1 MLDGVRNNLL
11 RGWPLIIIISVCAL
25 PFVFLGTGSLG
36 TVFGSNYG
44 SVNGEQVD
52 EIDIQ
57 VAQNRV
63 IQNYKDI
70 FGDDFDFGL
79 LPQDQQAQ
87 ALNDEIIRQK
97 VLLAEVRS
105 LGLLNKEE
113 INSAKKEIIKN
124 QDFYVDGSFDEG
136 RFEAFVNAN
145 GFTKDAF
152 IEILTRI
159 EATNKYIQSITSN
172 FVTDEEVK
180 DFVKL
185 IEKTL
190 DVSFIKVSYEDI
202 LNSVSTS
209 LVEQNNYYLNNKDS
223 FLSDEKRSLKYFKLS
238 KTNFSDLIN
247 IPEDYYEQAYEEY
260 VQEVNNS
267 KQKKI
272 SHIMIDKGNY
282 DDESEALNAIN
293 AVNERLIN
301 GANFEDL
308 VKEYSEDLL
317 TKDSNGDLDY
327 FSADLFPIEFAN
339 ELENLSLNQTS
350 SVINLESSLHILK
363 VTEIYQDELLSF
375 EDKKQTLEEDLI
387 EAESLALLNEEYIKI
402 LDLIDSNANFIDI
415 QSQYNSEILNIEPI
429 SYANFS
435 NIDLTPYKDE
445 IYSSGDEI
453 NVKSNNEELI
463 VYIVDNIYEPTQL
476 SFVDVQEEI
485 NNTLNNEKAFDIRE
499 NILLQLESLGKDD
512 FVEFTEKYNYLS
524 VENFVNVKSNASI
537 LPREVINELFVK
549 ELNSKSLIASADD
562 YYYVVI
568 DGIELPT
575 DENIANLL
583 EEYKSLSLDQVN
595 NKIFAII
602 NDELF
607 SNLRNDLRIGV
618 N

>member
-159 EATNKYIQSITSN
+159 EATNKYTQSITSN

-180 DFVKL
+180 DFIKL

-202 LNSVSTS
+202 LNSVSSS

-238 KTNFSDLIN
+238 KAYFSDLIN
-247 IPEDYYEQAYEEY
+247 IPEDYYERAYEEY

-282 DDESEALNAIN
+282 DDESEAFNAIN

-301 GANFEDL
+301 GAKFEDL

-387 EAESLALLNEEYIKI
+387 EAESLALLNEEYFKI
-402 LDLIDSNANFIDI
+402 LDLIDSNSNFADI
-415 QSQYNSEILNIEPI
+415 QSQYTSEILNIEAI

-463 VYIVDNIYEPTQL
+463 VYIVDNIYEPIQL
-476 SFVDVQEEI
+476 SFIDVQEEI

-512 FVEFTEKYNYLS
+512 FVEFAEKYNYLS

-549 ELNSKSLIASADD
+549 ELNSKSLISSADD

-602 NDELF
+602 NDELY

>member
-1 MLDGVRNNLL
+1 MLDAVRNNLL

-159 EATNKYIQSITSN
+159 EATNKYTQSITSN

-202 LNSVSTS
+202 LNSVSSS

-238 KTNFSDLIN
+238 KANFSDLIN

-282 DDESEALNAIN
+282 DDESEAFNAIN

-387 EAESLALLNEEYIKI
+387 EAESLALLNEEYFKI
-402 LDLIDSNANFIDI
+402 LDLIDSNSNFADI
-415 QSQYNSEILNIEPI
+415 QSQYTSEILNIEPI

-512 FVEFTEKYNYLS
+512 FVEFAEKYNYLS

-602 NDELF
+602 NDELY

>member
-152 IEILTRI
+152 FEILTRI
-159 EATNKYIQSITSN
+159 EATNKYTKSITSN

-202 LNSVSTS
+202 LNSVSSS
-209 LVEQNNYYLNNKDS
+209 LEEQNNYYLNNKDS

-238 KTNFSDLIN
+238 KDNFSDLIN

-282 DDESEALNAIN
+282 DDESEAFNVIN

-387 EAESLALLNEEYIKI
+387 EAESLALLNEEYFKI
-402 LDLIDSNANFIDI
+402 LDLIDSNSNFIDI
-415 QSQYNSEILNIEPI
+415 QSQYISEILNIEPI

-512 FVEFTEKYNYLS
+512 FVGFAEKYNYLS

-549 ELNSKSLIASADD
+549 ELNSKSLISSADD

-602 NDELF
+602 NDELY

>member
-159 EATNKYIQSITSN
+159 EATNKYTQSITSN

-202 LNSVSTS
+202 LNSVSSS

-238 KTNFSDLIN
+238 KANFSDLIN

-282 DDESEALNAIN
+282 DDESEAFNAIN

-387 EAESLALLNEEYIKI
+387 EAESLALLNEEYFKI
-402 LDLIDSNANFIDI
+402 LDLIDSNSNFADI
-415 QSQYNSEILNIEPI
+415 ESQYTSEILNIEPI

-485 NNTLNNEKAFDIRE
+485 NNTLNYEKAFDIRE

-512 FVEFTEKYNYLS
+512 FVEFAEKYNYLS

-583 EEYKSLSLDQVN
+583 EEYKSLSLEQVN

-602 NDELF
+602 NDELY

>member
-87 ALNDEIIRQK
+87 AINDEIIRQK

-159 EATNKYIQSITSN
+159 EATNKYTQSITSN
-172 FVTDEEVK
+172 FVTDEEVR

-202 LNSVSTS
+202 LNSVSSS

-238 KTNFSDLIN
+238 KANFSDLIN

-282 DDESEALNAIN
+282 DDESEAFNAIN

-363 VTEIYQDELLSF
+363 VTEIYQDELASF
-375 EDKKQTLEEDLI
+375 EDKKKALEEDLI
-387 EAESLALLNEEYIKI
+387 EAESLALLNEEYFKI
-402 LDLIDSNANFIDI
+402 LDLIDSNSNFIDI
-415 QSQYNSEILNIEPI
+415 QSQYISEILNIEPV
-429 SYANFS
+429 SYANFL

-512 FVEFTEKYNYLS
+512 FVEFAEKYNYLS

-602 NDELF
+602 NDELY

>member
-159 EATNKYIQSITSN
+159 EATNKYTQSITSN

-202 LNSVSTS
+202 LNSVSSS

-238 KTNFSDLIN
+238 KANFSDLIN

-282 DDESEALNAIN
+282 DDESEAFNAIN

-387 EAESLALLNEEYIKI
+387 EAESLALLNEEYFKI
-402 LDLIDSNANFIDI
+402 LDLIDSNSNFNDI
-415 QSQYNSEILNIEPI
+415 QSQYISEILNIEPI

-602 NDELF
+602 NDELY

>member
-1 MLDGVRNNLL
+1 MLDAVRNNLL

-159 EATNKYIQSITSN
+159 EATNKYTQSITSN

-202 LNSVSTS
+202 LNSVSSS

-238 KTNFSDLIN
+238 KANFLDLIN

-282 DDESEALNAIN
+282 DDESEAFNAIN

-387 EAESLALLNEEYIKI
+387 EAESLALLNEEYFKI
-402 LDLIDSNANFIDI
+402 LDLIDSNSNFADI
-415 QSQYNSEILNIEPI
+415 QSQYTSEILNIEPI

-512 FVEFTEKYNYLS
+512 FVEFAEKYNYLS

-583 EEYKSLSLDQVN
+583 EEYKSLSLEQVN

-602 NDELF
+602 NDELY

>member
-70 FGDDFDFGL
+70 FGDDFDFGM
-79 LPQDQQAQ
+79 LPKDQQAQ
-87 ALNDEIIRQK
+87 AINDEIIRQK

-159 EATNKYIQSITSN
+159 EATNKYTQSITSN

-180 DFVKL
+180 DFIKL
-185 IEKTL
+185 IEKTV

-202 LNSVSTS
+202 LNSVSSS

-238 KTNFSDLIN
+238 KANFSDLIN

-272 SHIMIDKGNY
+272 SHIMIDKANY
-282 DDESEALNAIN
+282 DDESEAFNAIN

-363 VTEIYQDELLSF
+363 VTEIYQDELASF
-375 EDKKQTLEEDLI
+375 EDKKKALEEDLI
-387 EAESLALLNEEYIKI
+387 EAESLALLNEEYFKI
-402 LDLIDSNANFIDI
+402 LDLIDSNSNFIDI
-415 QSQYNSEILNIEPI
+415 QSQYISEILNIEPV
-429 SYANFS
+429 SYANFL

-445 IYSSGDEI
+445 IYSSGNEI
-453 NVKSNNEELI
+453 NVKYNNEELI

-476 SFVDVQEEI
+476 SFIDVQEEI

-499 NILLQLESLGKDD
+499 NILLQLESLGKGD
-512 FVEFTEKYNYLS
+512 FAGFAEKYNYLS

-549 ELNSKSLIASADD
+549 ELNSTSLIASADD
-562 YYYVVI
+562 YYFVTI

-575 DENIANLL
+575 DENIADLL
-583 EEYKSLSLDQVN
+583 EEYESLSLDQVN

-602 NDELF
+602 NDELY

>member
-159 EATNKYIQSITSN
+159 EATNKYTQSITSN

-180 DFVKL
+180 DFIKL

-202 LNSVSTS
+202 LNSVSSS
-209 LVEQNNYYLNNKDS
+209 LVEQNNYYLNNIDS

-238 KTNFSDLIN
+238 KANFSDLIN

-387 EAESLALLNEEYIKI
+387 EAESLALLNEEYFKI
-402 LDLIDSNANFIDI
+402 LDLIDSNSNFIDI
-415 QSQYNSEILNIEPI
+415 QSQYISEILNIEPI

-445 IYSSGDEI
+445 IYSSGNEI

-499 NILLQLESLGKDD
+499 NILLQLESLDKDD
-512 FVEFTEKYNYLS
+512 FVEFAEKYNYLS

-602 NDELF
+602 NDELY

>member
-159 EATNKYIQSITSN
+159 EATNKYTQSITSN

-202 LNSVSTS
+202 LNSVSSS

-238 KTNFSDLIN
+238 KANFSDLIN

-282 DDESEALNAIN
+282 DDESEAFNAIN

-387 EAESLALLNEEYIKI
+387 EAESLALLNEEYFKI
-402 LDLIDSNANFIDI
+402 LDLIDSNSNFNDI
-415 QSQYNSEILNIEPI
+415 QSQYISEILNIEPI

-435 NIDLTPYKDE
+435 NIDLAPYKDE

-512 FVEFTEKYNYLS
+512 FVEFAEKYNYLS

-602 NDELF
+602 NDELY

>member
-223 FLSDEKRSLKYFKLS
+223 FLSDEKRSFKYFKLS

-499 NILLQLESLGKDD
+499 NILLQLESLGRDD

>member
-1 MLDGVRNNLL
+1 MLDAVRNNLL

-159 EATNKYIQSITSN
+159 EATNKYTQSITSN

-202 LNSVSTS
+202 LNSVSSS

-238 KTNFSDLIN
+238 KANFSDLIN

-282 DDESEALNAIN
+282 DDESEAFNAIN

-387 EAESLALLNEEYIKI
+387 EAESLALLNEEYFKI
-402 LDLIDSNANFIDI
+402 LDLIDSNSNFADI
-415 QSQYNSEILNIEPI
+415 QSQYTSEILNIEPI

-485 NNTLNNEKAFDIRE
+485 NNTLNYEKAFDIRE

-512 FVEFTEKYNYLS
+512 FVEFAEKYNYLS

-602 NDELF
+602 NDELY

>member
-159 EATNKYIQSITSN
+159 EATNKYTQSITSN

-202 LNSVSTS
+202 LNSVSSS

-238 KTNFSDLIN
+238 KANFSDLIN

-282 DDESEALNAIN
+282 DDESEAFNAIN

-387 EAESLALLNEEYIKI
+387 EAESLALLNEEYFKI
-402 LDLIDSNANFIDI
+402 LDLIDSNSNFADI
-415 QSQYNSEILNIEPI
+415 QSQYTSEILNIEPI

-485 NNTLNNEKAFDIRE
+485 NNTLNYEKAFDIRE

-512 FVEFTEKYNYLS
+512 FVEFAEKYNYLS

-583 EEYKSLSLDQVN
+583 EEYKSLSLEQVN

-602 NDELF
+602 NDELY

>member
-159 EATNKYIQSITSN
+159 EATNKYTQSITSN

-180 DFVKL
+180 DFIKL

-202 LNSVSTS
+202 LNSVSSS

-238 KTNFSDLIN
+238 KANFSDLIN

-387 EAESLALLNEEYIKI
+387 EAESLALLNEEYFKI
-402 LDLIDSNANFIDI
+402 LDLIDSNSNFIDI
-415 QSQYNSEILNIEPI
+415 QSQYISEILNIEPI

-445 IYSSGDEI
+445 IYSSGNEI

-499 NILLQLESLGKDD
+499 NILLQLESLDKDD
-512 FVEFTEKYNYLS
+512 FVEFAEKYNYLS

-602 NDELF
+602 NDELY

>member
-159 EATNKYIQSITSN
+159 EATNKYTQSITSN

-202 LNSVSTS
+202 LNSVSSS

-238 KTNFSDLIN
+238 KANFSDLIN

-282 DDESEALNAIN
+282 DDESEAFNAIN

-387 EAESLALLNEEYIKI
+387 EAESLALLNEEYFKI
-402 LDLIDSNANFIDI
+402 LDLIDSNSNFADI
-415 QSQYNSEILNIEPI
+415 QSQYTSEILNIEPI

-512 FVEFTEKYNYLS
+512 FVEFAEKYNYLS

-583 EEYKSLSLDQVN
+583 EEYKSLSLEQVN

-602 NDELF
+602 NDELY